1 MNRLVAAALVCVVV
15 GSGCGKKIEA
25 VVPTVPVANTASAAP
40 SALTIDPTDLAIVSS
55 TSLRTTVEATGTL
68 KAVRQVIVKTK
79 TAGEVIELSLLEGQ
93 SVKKGQ
99 AVARIDE
106 QESGLRLNERQA
118 QSQSAKAQLDLAKR
132 TFDNQQQL
140 FQKGFISQAALDNA
154 QTQLNVAAAA
164 FDSANA
170 TLAIAKKGVSDSKLT
185 SPINGVV
192 AERYVQLNEKV
203 GLDARIM
210 LIVDDTSLELE
221 ALLQVA
227 DAGKLSAGS
236 IVSVKP
242 EGSDTA
248 SQGTIT
254 RINPATAT
262 GTRLVPVHI
271 AITNQQGKL
280 KQGQFAS
287 ATLVTTERLNVVSVL
302 PESIREVAGRSFVYV
317 ISANNTLAEQDI
329 TLGARGTNSQG
340 RDVIEVTKGLAA
352 GTNIVASNLG
362 PLRVGSPVQLR
373 AAAKPNL
380 AN

>member
-1 MNRLVAAALVCVVV
+1 MNRLVFAALVCVAF
-15 GSGCGKKIEA
+15 GSGCGKKTDA
-25 VVPTVPVANTASAAP
+25 VVPTPPITNTASAAP

-227 DAGKLSAGS
+227 DAGKLSTGS